1 MRIGHGYD
9 VHRLGENRKLIIGG
23 VDIPYSLGL
32 VGHSDGDV
40 LTHVVIDAILG
51 ALALRDIGYHFPDN
65 DNVYKDINSLKLLAK
80 VKDTLDEKGYV
91 IGNID
96 STIVAQKPKLSQY
109 IEDMRKNI
117 ADTLGISIDLVNV
130 KATTEEGLGFTGEEK
145 GIAAHS
151 VCIIFKK

>member
-40 LTHVVIDAILG
+40 LTHVVIDSILG

-65 DNVYKDINSLKLLAK
+65 DNAYKDINSLKLLSK
-80 VKDTLDEKGYV
+80 VKDTLDEKGYA

-96 STIVAQKPKLSQY
+96 STIVAQKPKLSPY

-117 ADTLGISIDLVNV
+117 ANILGISIDLVNV

>member
-32 VGHSDGDV
+32 IGHSDGDV

-65 DNVYKDINSLKLLAK
+65 DNAYKDINSLKLLSK
-80 VKDTLDEKGYV
+80 VKDTLDEKGYC

-96 STIVAQKPKLSQY
+96 STIVAQKPKLSPY